1 MFFKNEGRRETHMTS
16 PNLQKI
22 FIVTYLQP
30 LSCLSSDLHSPES
43 FQLPLPGYGA
53 SQVALVIKN
62 PLASAGDPRE
72 AGSIPESGRS
82 LEVENGNPLQ
92 YSCLENSMDRGDW

>member
-1 MFFKNEGRRETHMTS
+1 MHTDAYC
-16 PNLQKI
+16 
-22 FIVTYLQP
+22 FIICNILR
-30 LSCLSSDLHSPES
+30 LDLFSTES

-53 SQVALVIKN
+53 SQVALVINN
-62 PLASAGDPRE
+62 PPASAGDPRE

-92 YSCLENSMDRGDW
+92 YSCLENSMDRGDWCATVQETARSRTQLSD

>member
-1 MFFKNEGRRETHMTS
+1 MDGGAWKAAVHGVVNILDIR
-16 PNLQKI
+16 
-22 FIVTYLQP
+22 
-30 LSCLSSDLHSPES
+30 
-43 FQLPLPGYGA
+43 A

-62 PLASAGDPRE
+62 PLASAGDPRD

-92 YSCLENSMDRGDW
+92 YSCLENSMDRGDWCAVVHLITKSQT